1 MKIAYVTLHLDSKII
16 NGGAGHKIKS
26 QISLWRSMGHT
37 VDLFA
42 LTPVKVSSIPGAREF
57 PFGAR
62 TRFPILKFITREL
75 SRSLV
80 LQELIEAVR
89 QYEPDIIYLR
99 FGMFAFPLQNLT
111 RVAPLVLEV
120 NSNDLD
126 ENRSRG
132 PVLYWIN
139 RLARGY
145 MFSHSAGWVAPSHEI
160 QHLPV
165 NQKYG
170 RPSCVVSNGIDLDQY
185 EILPPAGNPS
195 PVLTLVGTPGMNWHG
210 VDKVVWLAREYPE
223 LQIHI
228 VGYSKAEL
236 FEPIPANMSLHG
248 YLQPAAVKQVLMKTD
263 VAFGTL
269 ALHRKNMQEASPLKV
284 REALAH
290 GIPVALAYQDTDLQN
305 IQSDLFLFL
314 PNTPDNISSHGKLIR
329 DFAFR
334 VQGKR
339 VDRELIR
346 PLINRTDKEKKRLTF
361 FEQILN
367 SSVS

>member
-1 MKIAYVTLHLDSKII
+1 MKIAYVTLHLDTKII

-42 LTPVKVSSIPGAREF
+42 LTPVKISSISDAREF
-57 PFGAR
+57 PFGPQ
-62 TRFPILKFITREL
+62 TRLPVLKSISREV
-75 SRSLV
+75 SRFLV
-80 LQELIEAVR
+80 LRKLIAAVR
-89 QYEPDIIYLR
+89 QYEPDIIYFR
-99 FGMFAFPLQNLT
+99 FGMFSFPLQNLP
-111 RVAPLVLEV
+111 RVAPLVLEI
-120 NSNDLD
+120 NSNDLV
-126 ENRSRG
+126 ENRLRG
-132 PVLYWIN
+132 LVLYWIN
-139 RLARGY
+139 RLARVY
-145 MFSHSAGWVAPSHEI
+145 MLSHCAGWVAPSHEI

-165 NQKYG
+165 NEKYEK
-170 RPSCVVSNGIDLDQY
+170 PSCVVSNGIDLDQY
-185 EILPPAGNPS
+185 EILPPARNAA
-195 PVLTLVGTPGMNWHG
+195 PVLTLVGTPGMEWHG
-210 VDKVVWLAREYPE
+210 VDKLLWLAKEYPE

-228 VGYSKAEL
+228 VGYSKDDL
-236 FEPIPANMSLHG
+236 SEPIPANVSLHG
-248 YLQPAAVKQVLMKTD
+248 YLQTAAVKHVLMKTD

-290 GIPVALAYQDTDLQN
+290 GIPVVLAYQDTDLQH

-346 PLINRTDKEKKRLTF
+346 PLINRRDKEKSRLAF

-367 SSVS
+367 SSLG

>member
-42 LTPVKVSSIPGAREF
+42 LTPVKISSIPDAHEF
-57 PFGAR
+57 PFGPR
-62 TRFPILKFITREL
+62 TRLPILKSISREV
-75 SRSLV
+75 SRFLV
-80 LQELIEAVR
+80 LRKLIAAVR
-89 QYEPDIIYLR
+89 QYEPDIIYFR
-99 FGMFAFPLQNLT
+99 FGMFSFPLQNLPG
-111 RVAPLVLEV
+111 VAPLVLEI
-120 NSNDLD
+120 NSNDLV
-126 ENRSRG
+126 ENRLRG
-132 PVLYWIN
+132 LVLYWIN
-139 RLARGY
+139 RLARVY
-145 MFSHSAGWVAPSHEI
+145 MLSHCAGWVAPSYEI
-160 QHLPV
+160 EHLPV

-170 RPSCVVSNGIDLDQY
+170 KPSCVVSNGIDLDQY
-185 EILPPAGNPS
+185 EILPPAGNIA
-195 PVLTLVGTPGMNWHG
+195 PVLTLVGTPGMEWHG
-210 VDKVVWLAREYPE
+210 VDKLVRLAREYPE

-228 VGYSKAEL
+228 VGYSKDDL
-236 FEPIPANMSLHG
+236 SEPIPANVSLHG
-248 YLQPAAVKQVLMKTD
+248 YLQPATVKQVLMKTD

-329 DFAFR
+329 DFAFH

-346 PLINRTDKEKKRLTF
+346 PLINRADKEKKRLAF